1 MPDLDTL
8 TDEQLDDLV
17 FTLATF
23 AAWLDRLEQHPDEAL
38 FAAYAQAVLAAGDH
52 HEAAV
57 DFVSTAQAALEA
69 ARKPRLFPPK
79 NDRPYHPTTQPPRS
93 PPPTVRR

>member
-23 AAWLDRLEQHPDEAL
+23 AAWLARRKQSPDEPP
-38 FAAYAQAVLAAGDH
+38 FAAYAQAALDAGGH

-57 DFVSTAQAALEA
+57 DFVSTAQAALDA
-69 ARKPRLFPPK
+69 GRKPRLF
-79 NDRPYHPTTQPPRS
+79 RPDEE
-93 PPPTVRR
+93 